1 MEDVTLEMGVLT
13 AVHRKSSVM
22 HHRPSSDKV
31 LGPIRWSF
39 GTVRTG
45 ALDSGPK
52 IAPGNVRKIELIGR
66 CFLEFSHCKD
76 NAKEWFSQ
84 YFIFSLPTKLVTTV
98 TTECTV

>member
-31 LGPIRWSF
+31 MGPIGWSF
-39 GTVRTG
+39 GTVRTD

-52 IAPGNVRKIELIGR
+52 IAPGNVRKVELLGGI
-66 CFLEFSHCKD
+66 FLEFSHCKN
-76 NAKEWFSQ
+76 NAKGWFHNIL
-84 YFIFSLPTKLVTTV
+84 FLTPNNLVTIV